1 MDFSI
6 TIQNKLNIMNK
17 KKFKNRTYFFHKAFI
32 CTGNKTVRF
41 SFNQHFTLP
50 ILYLPLQML
59 TRDVTYSDV
68 RVM

>member
-6 TIQNKLNIMNK
+6 TIQNKLNIMK
-17 KKFKNRTYFFHKAFI
+17 KRYLKIELIFFMKLSF